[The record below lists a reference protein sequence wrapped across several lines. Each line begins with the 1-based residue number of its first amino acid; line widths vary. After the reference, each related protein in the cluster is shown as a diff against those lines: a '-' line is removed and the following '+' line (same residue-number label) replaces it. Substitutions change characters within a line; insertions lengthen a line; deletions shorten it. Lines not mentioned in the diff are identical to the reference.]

1 MVKMLVNSGVT
12 LRREDTEATK
22 RARATVKDAPAVFHR
37 VKPEVGKTFDFEQS
51 EIDSILSVTPDALS
65 KPEKGAEE
73 GKAVVENS
81 QGVVQ
86 QPSALTPPASN
97 APTTAPAPSGAASG
111 NKPARGNPAASG
123 DTDGI

>member
-12 LRREDTEATK
+12 LRREDAEATK
-22 RARATVKDAPAVFHR
+22 RVRATNKDAPAVFRR

-81 QGVVQ
+81 QGVQ

-97 APTTAPAPSGAASG
+97 APTQAPATAGG
-111 NKPARGNPAASG
+111 KPVRGNPAASG